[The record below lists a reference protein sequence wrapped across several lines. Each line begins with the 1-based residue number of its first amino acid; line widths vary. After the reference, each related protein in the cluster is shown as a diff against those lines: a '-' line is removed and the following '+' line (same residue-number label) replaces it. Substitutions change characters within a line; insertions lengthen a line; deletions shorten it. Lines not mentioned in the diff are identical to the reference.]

1 MGIQNEELDKKYAG
15 LLEKKWTSVI
25 RLQKKVMELESK
37 LNEAKEEITLGG
49 PVSQKRDPKEWIHA
63 RQKASEDATIKVWDY
78 ETGDFE
84 RTLKGH
90 TDSVQDI
97 SFDQTGKLLASC
109 SADMTIKLWDFQGF
123 ECIRTMHGHD
133 HNVSSVAIMPNGDHI
148 VSASR
153 DKTIKMWEVA
163 TGYCVKTFTGH
174 REWVRM
180 VRPNQDG
187 TLIASCSN
195 DQTVRVWV
203 VASKECKA
211 ELREH
216 EHVVECISWA
226 PESAYPT
233 ILEATGS
240 ESKKSGKPGP
250 FLLSGSRDKTI
261 KMWDVSIGMCL
272 MTLVGHDNWVRGIL
286 FHPGGKFIVTC
297 ADDKTLRIWDY
308 KNKRCMKTLCAHEH
322 FVTSLD
328 FHKAAPYVVTGSVD
342 QTSDDVER
350 IQEESCR
357 EWETFGQPRAQNM
370 ALNKSMHPRNRYKDR
385 PPDFAYLASK
395 YPDFQQHVH
404 TSLTGRP
411 VVNFKRGG
419 LSSDLHPAE
428 GRTLV

>member
-1 MGIQNEELDKKYAG
+1 MVLSQRQRDELNRAIADYLRSNGYEEAYSVFKKESEMDMNEELDKKYAG

-25 RLQKKVMELESK
+25 RLQKKAMELESK
-37 LNEAKEEITLGG
+37 LNEAKEEITSGG
-49 PVSQKRDPKEWIHA
+49 PIGQRRDPKDVMVS
-63 RQKASEDATIKVWDY
+63 ASEDATIKVWDY

-97 SFDQTGKLLASC
+97 SFDHSGKLLASC

-163 TGYCVKTFTGH
+163 TGYCVKTFAGH

-187 TLIASCSN
+187 SLLASSSN
-195 DQTVRVWV
+195 DQTVRVWA

-216 EHVVECISWA
+216 EHVVECVAWA
-226 PESAYPT
+226 PDSANQT
-233 ILEATGS
+233 ILESTGS
-240 ESKKSGKPGP
+240 EVKKSGKPGP

-261 KMWDVSIGMCL
+261 KMWDVSTGMCL
-272 MTLVGHDNWVRGIL
+272 MTLVGHDNWVRGVL
-286 FHPGGKFIVTC
+286 VHPGGRLVVSC

-328 FHKAAPYVVTGSVD
+328 FHRSAPYVVTGSVD
-342 QTSDDVER
+342 QTVKVWE
-350 IQEESCR
+350 CR
-357 EWETFGQPRAQNM
+357 
-370 ALNKSMHPRNRYKDR
+370 
-385 PPDFAYLASK
+385 
-395 YPDFQQHVH
+395 
-404 TSLTGRP
+404 
-411 VVNFKRGG
+411 
-419 LSSDLHPAE
+419 
-428 GRTLV
+428 

>member
-1 MGIQNEELDKKYAG
+1 SLIVCRERDAQTNRAIADYLRSNGYEEAYSVFKKETELDVNEELDKKYAG

-37 LNEAKEEITLGG
+37 LNEATAEITLGG
-49 PVSQKRDPKEWIHA
+49 PVGQKRDPKEWIPRPPEKYALSGH
-63 RQKASEDATIKVWDY
+63 RSPVTRVIFHPVFSLMVSASEDATIKVWDY
-78 ETGDFE
+78 EAGDFE

-123 ECIRTMHGHD
+123 ECIRTMHVYND
-133 HNVSSVAIMPNGDHI
+133 SLSCVS
-148 VSASR
+148 
-153 DKTIKMWEVA
+153 
-163 TGYCVKTFTGH
+163 YCVKTFTGH

-187 TLIASCSN
+187 TLLASCSN

-203 VASKECKA
+203 VANKECKA

-226 PESAYPT
+226 PESAHPT
-233 ILEATGS
+233 ISEATGS
-240 ESKKSGKPGP
+240 ENKKSGKPGP

-261 KMWDVSIGMCL
+261 KMWDISTGMCL
-272 MTLVGHDNWVRGIL
+272 MTLVGHDNWVRGVL
-286 FHPGGKFIVTC
+286 FHPGGRFVVSC

-308 KNKRCMKTLCAHEH
+308 KNKRCMKTLSAHEH

-328 FHKAAPYVVTGSVD
+328 FHKTSPYVVTGSVD
-342 QTSDDVER
+342 QTVKVWE
-350 IQEESCR
+350 CR
-357 EWETFGQPRAQNM
+357 
-370 ALNKSMHPRNRYKDR
+370 
-385 PPDFAYLASK
+385 
-395 YPDFQQHVH
+395 
-404 TSLTGRP
+404 
-411 VVNFKRGG
+411 
-419 LSSDLHPAE
+419 
-428 GRTLV
+428 